1 MYYLRQT
8 QQEDLDT
15 LHKLAKMVHFIN
27 LPADKEIIAQKI
39 DRSRSSFAAAAL
51 GEKPRIDGGRDGSAA
66 QRSPIYM
73 FSIIDSETRTC
84 HGTSMI
90 IAKMGTADAPNLSFA
105 VSTRHF
111 FSKDLGQGTSHTL
124 LKLFLD
130 TSGPTEIG
138 GLILAPSMRKH
149 PDRLG
154 KQLSL
159 IRFHLMGLQPHL
171 FSDHILA
178 EMMAPIT
185 ADGRNFFWDALGR
198 KFINMSYTEADMFC
212 QHSREFMLSLLPR
225 EEIYATLLPGEAR
238 KLIGQVGPDTVP
250 ARKMLEDLGFKYN
263 HRIDP
268 FDGGPHLEAN
278 VDDIPFIKKSLP
290 DIFAGYCNPS
300 QAKKKGF
307 VSVLHEDGEFRA
319 LYTSYAETES
329 GGRAIRLPKE
339 AANLMMLEAGMPIGV
354 TNFDLHGK
362 DTHKPTSSEARRR
375 PAAAKPA
382 KKKRAARAS
391 A

>member
-1 MYYLRQT
+1 MFYLRQST
-8 QQEDLDT
+8 NDDLDH
-15 LHKLAKMVHFIN
+15 LSKLAKMVHFIN
-27 LPADKEIIAQKI
+27 LPADKEIIASKI
-39 DRSRSSFAAAAL
+39 ARSASSFLCAAT
-51 GEKPRIDGGRDGSAA
+51 GEKLRVDASRDGSAA
-66 QRSPIYM
+66 KNSPIYM
-73 FSIIDSETRTC
+73 FSIIDSETNTC

-90 IAKMGTADAPNLSFA
+90 IARMGTPEAPNLSFQ

-111 FSKDLGQGTSHTL
+111 FSKDLGQGTSHTML
-124 LKLFLD
+124 QLFLD

-138 GLILAPSMRKH
+138 GLILTPSMRKH

-159 IRFHLMGLQPHL
+159 VRFHVMGLYPHL
-171 FSDHILA
+171 FSDHIVA

-185 ADGRNFFWDALGR
+185 ADGRSLFWDALGR

-238 KLIGQVGPDTVP
+238 KQIAQVGPDTIP
-250 ARKMLEDLGFKYN
+250 ARVMLEELGFKYT

-278 VDDIPFIKKSLP
+278 VEDIPFIKRSVP
-290 DIFAGYCNPS
+290 DIFAGYCTPS
-300 QAKKKGF
+300 QAKRKGF
-307 VSVLHEDGEFRA
+307 VSVLHEDGQFRSA
-319 LYTSYAETES
+319 YTGYAETES
-329 GGRAIRLPKE
+329 GGRAIKLPRE
-339 AANLMMLEAGMPIGV
+339 TADLLMLEAGMPVGV
-354 TNFDLHGK
+354 TGFDIHAK
-362 DTHKPTSSEARRR
+362 NVNAETAARAAR
-375 PAAAKPA
+375 PAAKPA
-382 KKKRAARAS
+382 RKKKRARAS